1 MMFNLEEYVRRLPQ
15 IDVTK
20 RVPRSEYEARIR
32 RVRQALRRRGLD
44 AGFAYGNEWRPGD
57 TGWLTGYDPHIEST
71 ACIVG
76 PEKVLVLGGPEG
88 MYFAL
93 ETMQV
98 GEYRNVEEFKIP
110 DEDYPGIAFHRLD
123 DLFTE
128 ACGRRP
134 RTIGLLTL
142 KANMPQSM
150 IELVQKATRA
160 ELVDASDLLLKMR
173 YFKSP
178 TELEMIRT
186 AATITSW
193 AMDVM
198 LKVIRPGMRELEV
211 AAYADFVMKWLG
223 ADRLGVCTQVQSGPR
238 AVTLIGRATNRVI
251 REGELVGLGVS
262 ARYDGL
268 AACVRRTVV
277 AGGKP
282 DEHQRRLIEEATR
295 AFELSAKKF
304 RYGAP
309 AREVDLTAR
318 RYLRQFGVEMFY
330 SEVHNVGW
338 TECQEGYG
346 AATQHSRYRFPKGI
360 AAQLDVGIYGV
371 DAFGLPASQ
380 VGFTVEDPFIIDHQ
394 GKTHRLTW
402 IPTRAYKL
410 VPATTS

>member
-1 MMFNLEEYVRRLPQ
+1 MFHLEEYLKQLPKINLSQ
-15 IDVTK
+15 
-20 RVPRSEYEARIR
+20 RVPQSEYEDRIR
-32 RVRQALRRRGLD
+32 RLRQALRRRSLD
-44 AGFAYGNEWRPGD
+44 VGFAYGNEWRPGD

-88 MYFAL
+88 MFYAL

-110 DEDYPGIAFHRLD
+110 DEDYPGITFYSLNE
-123 DLFTE
+123 LFRE
-128 ACGRRP
+128 ACGRKP
-134 RTIGLLTL
+134 KTIGLLTL
-142 KANMPQSM
+142 KANVPQSM
-150 IELVQKATRA
+150 VELVGKSTRA
-160 ELVDASDLLLKMR
+160 KLVDVSDLLLKMR
-173 YFKSP
+173 YHKSP

-198 LKVIRPGMRELEV
+198 LKLVRPGMRELEV

-223 ADRLGVCTQVQSGPR
+223 ADRLGVYTQVQSGPR
-238 AVTLIGRATNRVI
+238 VVTLIGRATNKI
-251 REGELVGLGVS
+251 IEEGELVGLGVS

-277 AGGKP
+277 AGGRP
-282 DEHQRRLIEEATR
+282 RENQRRLIEEATR
-295 AFELSAKKF
+295 AFELSVKNF
-304 RYGAP
+304 TYGAS
-309 AREVDLTAR
+309 AREVDITAR

-346 AATQHSRYRFPKGI
+346 AATQYSHYRFPKGI

-371 DAFGLPASQ
+371 DAFGLPASE
-380 VGFTVEDPFIIDHQ
+380 VGFTVEDPFLIDHDGQ
-394 GKTHRLTW
+394 THRLTW
-402 IPTRAYKL
+402 IPTRAYEL
-410 VPATTS
+410 VPVT